1 MKLLFDRKAADK
13 GHQGC
18 FQSTGQMAQMLCIT
32 GQWKSV
38 CPGWGWT
45 CTCFF
50 LSFQQTTVFSQFLF
64 IYICLIF
71 TAQKPLASW
80 HESGFTTVVSAVLL
94 QRRHMLHITSC
105 QSWFICCGQNTS
117 RSEQLEISES
127 RVFLK
132 PKPFGKWP
140 KCEPSF
146 SPMFPFLGLKTN
158 QADKQTFNP
167 VFFFYFC
174 QSITH
179 VEEHTHTHTHE
190 SAIL

>member
-1 MKLLFDRKAADK
+1 MKWSCYLTGKRQTKDTRDVFSLLARWLKCCASLDSEKVCV
-13 GHQGC
+13 QGGGGPARA
-18 FQSTGQMAQMLCIT
+18 S
-32 GQWKSV
+32 
-38 CPGWGWT
+38 
-45 CTCFF
+45 FF
-50 LSFQQTTVFSQFLF
+50 LSNRQQFSPSFSLF
-64 IYICLIF
+64 IFVSSLQLKNHLLPD
-71 TAQKPLASW
+71 TSLDSPLLFQLCSCRDL
-80 HESGFTTVVSAVLL
+80 T
-94 QRRHMLHITSC
+94 MLHITSC

-167 VFFFYFC
+167 VFFLTFAR
-174 QSITH
+174 
-179 VEEHTHTHTHE
+179 V
-190 SAIL
+190 